1 MQSSC
6 PTFVLE
12 TFIWRNKIGNMDLTA
27 TAAAVTD
34 LPPAVDVARQFEF
47 PAEPKFRKFGCGFAV
62 ISSRGRSTR
71 PVPSGS
77 SAAPSGSAAASAPPV
92 LGFGGGQPA
101 AAVGRGRSQ
110 LPTQVKFREFVGAES
125 ARDAVLQSERHL
137 RGKRSLHER
146 RGLRGGIRIADSLAG
161 KVVEAWFD
169 QRKEICCP
177 FVLQDNSS

>member
-1 MQSSC
+1 
-6 PTFVLE
+6 
-12 TFIWRNKIGNMDLTA
+12 MDLTA

-34 LPPAVDVARQFEF
+34 LPPAVDAARQFEF

-101 AAVGRGRSQ
+101 TAVGRGRSQ

-125 ARDAVLQSERHL
+125 ARDAVVLQQPER
-137 RGKRSLHER
+137 RRRSQRCLNER
-146 RGLRGGIRIADSLAG
+146 RGLRGGIRFADSLAG
-161 KVVEAWFD
+161 NE
-169 QRKEICCP
+169 
-177 FVLQDNSS
+177 